1 MVARPPPVLTLHL
14 NRSVHFG
21 AYASK
26 NTARV
31 HFPEVLDLTPFTTSG
46 MLSTSPSFPI
56 SSHMHMPSSAAV
68 ASLATL
74 SKKGHKPPPQP
85 PRVLYRLAA
94 VVCHYGQH
102 SFGHYVCFRR
112 KPRGAGLVVPPQL
125 NEPAAAPGKG
135 WLRVSDDAVREVGI
149 EAVLQ
154 ECNGAFM
161 LYYERV
167 RNDEDNKPVCSPHSR
182 VGEGNTGAGEVG
194 GKHEDDDDK
203 EEGKAP
209 QAQTYSRLQDVLK
222 RESSE
227 DGEEEE
233 EEGEETLTLAP
244 APAPAIKARVVR
256 SVSLGREDD
265 VESTSVSV
273 KQEAASANEAEAEV
287 WQQLLLSSL
296 TLAKPEPVEVESP
309 LGSPGELPTSVVV
322 ASAEAPSPIPD
333 APAVD
338 EPPIAVARPVDS
350 QA

>member
-1 MVARPPPVLTLHL
+1 MHIP
-14 NRSVHFG
+14 
-21 AYASK
+21 
-26 NTARV
+26 
-31 HFPEVLDLTPFTTSG
+31 
-46 MLSTSPSFPI
+46 SPT
-56 SSHMHMPSSAAV
+56 AV
-68 ASLATL
+68 ASQATL

-112 KPRGAGLVVPPQL
+112 KPRGAGRVVPPQL

-135 WLRVSDDAVREVGI
+135 WLRVSDDAVREIGI

-167 RNDEDNKPVCSPHSR
+167 RNDEDNKPVSSTPYSR
-182 VGEGNTGAGEVG
+182 VGDDKNGAGEEVG
-194 GKHEDDDDK
+194 GEHEDDNDK
-203 EEGKAP
+203 EEEKTS
-209 QAQTYSRLQDVLK
+209 QTQTYPRLQDVLK
-222 RESSE
+222 CESSE
-227 DGEEEE
+227 DGEEE
-233 EEGEETLTLAP
+233 GEETLTLALAP

-265 VESTSVSV
+265 VDVEGASVSV

-287 WQQLLLSSL
+287 WQQLLLSSSL
-296 TLAKPEPVEVESP
+296 TPAKPEPVEVESP
-309 LGSPGELPTSVVV
+309 VELPTSVGA
-322 ASAEAPSPIPD
+322 ASAEAPSPIPE

-338 EPPIAVARPVDS
+338 EPPIAVPRPMDS